1 MATPPIPA
9 KRTTIVGSY
18 ENVGIRP
25 ALDSVSWYHGNIT
38 RHISEALLMANGMEG
53 SYLLRDGKER
63 GTYSLS
69 VRSKDSVKHF
79 QIAQVDNVYKFGIT
93 EFDSLDS
100 LINHFA
106 NQPLLGGNS
115 GTLVLLKYPY
125 PKQVEEPDNYE
136 DIVLQSTV
144 RSGATEKDLEY
155 QTKATSLAS
164 KEGFL
169 TKQGYVVKNWKTR
182 WFVLHKNDLSYYTD
196 RSKEKPIKTLN
207 LLDCQGCVR
216 CDDTGKKHCFKLE
229 FPDRT
234 WYFYA
239 NTEEE
244 QNEWMEI
251 IKWKLKQIRKDS

>member
-1 MATPPIPA
+1 MAAPPIPA
-9 KRTTIVGSY
+9 KRTTISY
-18 ENVGIRP
+18 ENVQIRP
-25 ALDSVSWYHGNIT
+25 SLDSISWYHGNIT
-38 RHISEALLMANGMEG
+38 RHIAEALLMANGMEG
-53 SYLLRDGKER
+53 SYLLRDGKET
-63 GTYSLS
+63 GSYSLS

-79 QIAQVDNVYKFGIT
+79 QITQANSAFKFGIT
-93 EFDSLDS
+93 EFESLES
-100 LINHFA
+100 LIGHFA

-144 RSGATEKDLEY
+144 RSGATEEDLKF

-169 TKQGYVVKNWKTR
+169 TKQGWVVKNWKTR
-182 WFVLHKNDLSYYTD
+182 WFVLSKYDLSYFSD

-207 LLDCQGCVR
+207 LLDCQGCIK
-216 CDDTGKKHCFKLE
+216 CDDVGKKNCFKLD

-244 QNEWMEI
+244 QAEWMDI
-251 IKWKLKQIRKDS
+251 IKWKLKQIRKDSM

>member
-1 MATPPIPA
+1 M
-9 KRTTIVGSY
+9 
-18 ENVGIRP
+18 N
-25 ALDSVSWYHGNIT
+25 WYHGNIT
-38 RHISEALLMANGMEG
+38 RHIAEALLMANGMEG
-53 SYLLRDGKER
+53 SYLLRDGKES

-79 QIAQVDNVYKFGIT
+79 QIVQDKLAFKFGIT
-93 EFDSLDS
+93 EFESLDS
-100 LINHFA
+100 LIGHFA

-125 PKQVEEPDNYE
+125 PKQVEEPDCYE

-144 RSGATEKDLEY
+144 RSGATEKDLKY

-182 WFVLHKNDLSYYTD
+182 WFVLSKNELSYFTD

-207 LLDCQGCVR
+207 LNDCQGCNKSS
-216 CDDTGKKHCFKLE
+216 DSGKKNCFKLD

-234 WYFYA
+234 WYFCA

-244 QNEWMEI
+244 QTEWMDI
-251 IKWKLKQIRKDS
+251 IKWKLKQIRKDSM